1 MKYHA
6 ACTLATRE
14 GEKTRH
20 AAGIA
25 HHAGTAGQACM
36 PRLQQHT
43 HILAWAT
50 LLHWHPPGCD
60 ETDIVTGFESRVTQL
75 SLHVLLAVHKGVPL
89 MK

>member
-1 MKYHA
+1 MRPARLQLERGKRPDMPLA
-6 ACTLATRE
+6 LPTTLAQQA
-14 GEKTRH
+14 RH
-20 AAGIA
+20 ACPGSNN
-25 HHAGTAGQACM
+25 
-36 PRLQQHT
+36 T

-60 ETDIVTGFESRVTQL
+60 ETDIVTRFESRVTQL